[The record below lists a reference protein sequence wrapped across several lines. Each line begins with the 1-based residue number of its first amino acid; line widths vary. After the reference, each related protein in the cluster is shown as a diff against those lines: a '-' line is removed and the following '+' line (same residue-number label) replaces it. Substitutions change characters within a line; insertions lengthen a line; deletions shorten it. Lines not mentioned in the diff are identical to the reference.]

1 MNVVSMH
8 HLLVIFL
15 FEKKENQKENLR
27 LSVSQHFVYHLFGLT
42 PVHSVSKSKLHMHA
56 LKTVSTHSN
65 SVFFFLNL
73 VDFLFG
79 IFANVPG
86 KLYL

>member
-27 LSVSQHFVYHLFGLT
+27 LSVSQHFVYHLIWADTCAFSFQEQTLYACIKD
-42 PVHSVSKSKLHMHA
+42 SF
-56 LKTVSTHSN
+56 N
-65 SVFFFLNL
+65 S
-73 VDFLFG
+73 
-79 IFANVPG
+79 
-86 KLYL
+86 